1 MKNSKLNEIIDY
13 INYNLDCTNI
23 ELYEFL
29 WNNYDNIIKKTSI
42 LIDDLEEILDSRSSD
57 AYLELVDKLK
67 MMKNKYIKIEEVIP
81 YIYISLIDKIDI
93 NKKNKILNN
102 IEVYFKKYNSP
113 KKGFKYEDMIIDFLE
128 TQGINILERNKT
140 NDGGLDIIGEKEVE
154 LLNDIKVRIF
164 VYGQIKCHSNLITD
178 SYLKIL
184 LKDYIYKTIVDNKIL
199 KECRQIIF
207 INHLGFSKSAEAYA
221 YKNNILLLT
230 TEDIVRKL
238 LKNKENIKVIEKYLE
253 KKELL

>member
-207 INHLGFSKSAEAYA
+207 ISHLGFSKSAEAYA